1 MVGERLSSSGTRLD
15 VTSPVQS
22 VAPVG
27 GLKTST
33 ESVHRALK
41 SVSRQSLLGK
51 ITLYIWHLLNSD
63 KLVVSSFKHIMSPR
77 HGVKNI
83 YKIS

>member
-15 VTSPVQS
+15 VCSPVQL
-22 VAPVG
+22 AEQATACT
-27 GLKTST
+27 KTST

-51 ITLYIWHLLNSD
+51 NVYMKMLSQKQASITS
-63 KLVVSSFKHIMSPR
+63 
-77 HGVKNI
+77 
-83 YKIS
+83 